1 MEEKNKPKKKKSNF
15 ELSQSIRK
23 KRSNVKSINQKLKD
37 YSIRKNKL
45 LNSID
50 EDIEELTLRF
60 KK

>member
-1 MEEKNKPKKKKSNF
+1 MEKNKPKKKKSNF
-15 ELSQSIRK
+15 ELSQCIRK
-23 KRSNVKSINQKLKD
+23 KRSNVKRINQKLKD